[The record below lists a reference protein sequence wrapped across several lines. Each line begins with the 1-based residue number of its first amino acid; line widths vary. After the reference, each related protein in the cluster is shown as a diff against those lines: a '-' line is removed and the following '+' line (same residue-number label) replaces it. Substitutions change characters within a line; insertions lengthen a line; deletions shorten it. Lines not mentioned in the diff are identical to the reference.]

1 MTRRGERVAV
11 ALLLLA
17 APLSLLAVAR
27 QGDFTA
33 LAAFSPLFFP
43 RIVLWGW
50 AALAAFVLVV
60 DVRAL
65 RRERGAEAADGGGD
79 GAGDDARLDRAT
91 WVRIAAVVLAMGAF
105 VQLVTT
111 LGFVLSGVAF
121 TLAVLLVLGIRSW
134 PTLLAY
140 GTLLPIA
147 LFALFHHGLG
157 LPLPTSPFSYLF

>member
-1 MTRRGERVAV
+1 M
-11 ALLLLA
+11 
-17 APLSLLAVAR
+17 
-27 QGDFTA
+27 
-33 LAAFSPLFFP
+33 
-43 RIVLWGW
+43 
-50 AALAAFVLVV
+50 
-60 DVRAL
+60 
-65 RRERGAEAADGGGD
+65 
-79 GAGDDARLDRAT
+79 
-91 WVRIAAVVLAMGAF
+91 RIAAVVLAMGAF